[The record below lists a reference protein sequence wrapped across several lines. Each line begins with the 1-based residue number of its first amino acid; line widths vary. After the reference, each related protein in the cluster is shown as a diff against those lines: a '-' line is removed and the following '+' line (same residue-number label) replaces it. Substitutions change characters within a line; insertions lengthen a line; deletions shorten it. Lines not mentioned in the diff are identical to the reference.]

1 MLSWLV
7 LVPPVFL
14 KRMCDL
20 VYHYSLT
27 YEFGKVMLLNG
38 TFLTL
43 LLYEQILIIISY
55 SRLAKFSNATRGCHR
70 GPLLETLDAV
80 EKSKMHK

>member
-1 MLSWLV
+1 
-7 LVPPVFL
+7 
-14 KRMCDL
+14 MCDL

-27 YEFGKVMLLNG
+27 YGFGKVMLLNV

-55 SRLAKFSNATRGCHR
+55 ILAWLNLALRHLALRPEVVTEDFCPK
-70 GPLLETLDAV
+70 PYTLYV
-80 EKSKMHK
+80 EK